1 MTSVYCLVVC
11 SCPDEETAEVLAEGL
26 VEGRL
31 AACVNIVSGVRS
43 VYRWQGA
50 LEKSAECLLLAK
62 TLESRLPE
70 LQAWLKGRHPYEL
83 PEIIAVPIQSGL
95 PEYLEWVGTCVTPS

>member
-11 SCPDEETAEVLAEGL
+11 SCPDEETAGVLAEGL

-43 VYRWQGA
+43 VYRWQGV
-50 LEKSAECLLLAK
+50 LEKSAECLLFAK
-62 TLESRLPE
+62 TRASRQVE
-70 LQAWLKGRHPYEL
+70 LQTWLRARHPYEL
-83 PEIIAVPIQSGL
+83 PEIIAIPIQSGL
-95 PEYLEWVGTCVTPS
+95 PEYLEWVGTCVTP